1 MNLWIYRKYFKKW
14 CTDVAKLKLKL
25 KNYLGITYSPKKD
38 QYGAKTG
45 SVLAPYGAKTGNPV
59 WHHMVPHGATWCQK
73 VPKRGTRFWS
83 NDHFQ
88 GECYLFLG
96 ISKKIMLFRT
106 LFLNILSYITFTIPN
121 ISDIAV
127 PYLDV
132 YLCSGFYMMLLTN
145 INTWTWKS

>member
-1 MNLWIYRKYFKKW
+1 MIKKPSS
-14 CTDVAKLKLKL
+14 KLLYYQT
-25 KNYLGITYSPKKD
+25 NMHEIG
-38 QYGAKTG
+38 
-45 SVLAPYGAKTGNPV
+45 
-59 WHHMVPHGATWCQK
+59 
-73 VPKRGTRFWS
+73 FWS

-145 INTWTWKS
+145 INT